1 MDELN
6 RRNTETVE
14 KKLKEMSATIYEQTV
29 LINNLHNTLSSI
41 SDRMNMLETMVLKLK
56 ANMTGTGASVI

>member
-1 MDELN
+1 MDTLN

-14 KKLKEMSATIYEQTV
+14 IKLKEMNNTIYEQTV